1 MSSKVKIELNREGV
15 RELMRSPEMQAIL
28 QEQAAKIAGESE
40 TETFIAKTRAVVKV
54 MGGNSQARTGK
65 QVKGYYR
72 TGKNG
77 QKIWVNSYQR
87 RK

>member
-1 MSSKVKIELNREGV
+1 
-15 RELMRSPEMQAIL
+15 MRSPEMQAIL

-40 TETFIAKTRAVVKV
+40 TETFIAQTRAVVRVGGDDGNNGLLKA
-54 MGGNSQARTGK
+54 MGGNTQACTGK